1 MSPFEDA
8 NDDDV
13 QYLIEGE
20 AFMIRRVLNE
30 QVKVADL
37 EEQRQNIFYTRC
49 HVQNKSCNMIIDR
62 GSHTNI
68 TSIAPVDELDSHTTK
83 HLIPYK
89 TLVVK

>member
-37 EEQRQNIFYTRC
+37 EEQR
-49 HVQNKSCNMIIDR
+49 
-62 GSHTNI
+62 
-68 TSIAPVDELDSHTTK
+68 
-83 HLIPYK
+83 
-89 TLVVK
+89 